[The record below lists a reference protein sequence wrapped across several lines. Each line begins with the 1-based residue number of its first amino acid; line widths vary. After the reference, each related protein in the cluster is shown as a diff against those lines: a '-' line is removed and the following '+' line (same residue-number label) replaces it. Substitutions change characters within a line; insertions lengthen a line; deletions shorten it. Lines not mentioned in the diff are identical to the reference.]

1 MIKALLLILYN
12 WIRIALGKLFHPG
25 RFRVH
30 WMQRISPK
38 CSLKLFG
45 KGKLEIGRNCDISP
59 YCDLEVHGNG
69 VLKIGDGCYFNR
81 FCMISA
87 QENVTIGERCMF
99 GPGVKV
105 FDNNHKHSPEE
116 GVSPELTTSPITIG
130 DRCWICS
137 DAVILKGVR
146 IGNNCV
152 VGAGC
157 VVREDLPDGTVV
169 TLTQEMEVWN
179 R

>member
-12 WIRIALGKLFHPG
+12 WIRIAFGKLFHPG

-30 WMQRISPK
+30 WMQRINPK

-45 KGKLEIGRNCDISP
+45 KGRLEIGRNCDISP
-59 YCDLEVHGNG
+59 YCDFEVHGNG
-69 VLKIGDGCYFNR
+69 ALKIGDGCYFSR

-87 QENVTIGERCMF
+87 QESVTIGDHCMF

-105 FDNNHKHSPEE
+105 FDNNHRHSPEK
-116 GVSPELTTSPITIG
+116 GVSPELTTAPVTIG

-137 DAVILKGVR
+137 DVVILKGVR

-169 TLTQEMEVWN
+169 TLRQEKVVRN